1 MILYII
7 FFILFFLIIY
17 RYFLLYKLYNFKN
30 PKLDIKNTN
39 LLYDD
44 YYKNSNNK
52 LNNKL
57 YKNIGIIRKNY
68 FNDLYDFDIELLNLE
83 NNFKILIINTLD
95 IDFEL
100 SIINKFNKLNKKI
113 YLFSCCN
120 NLLETYFLKKKNK
133 HYNHFI
139 TYCNNEDI
147 HNKFN
152 NIKFDRIILRENLGN
167 ISNRYTF
174 LKNIKSLLKNKNS
187 FIFIKTFTFDNNIQH
202 NPIFEKQKYLIN
214 YWNYNFS
221 TYKSI
226 INDLLLL
233 KYKVKYS
240 KINLLD
246 SILLSNHKDIINNL
260 KLFFV
265 NMNKNIND
273 LDNWFIIYS
282 IELLFLKIYN

>member
-95 IDFEL
+95 IEFEL

-113 YLFSCCN
+113 YIFSSCN

-133 HYNHFI
+133 HYNLFI

-187 FIFIKTFTFDNNIQH
+187 FIFIKTFTFNNNIQPH
-202 NPIFEKQKYLIN
+202 LIFEKQKYLIN

-233 KYKVKYS
+233 KYKVEYS

-260 KLFFV
+260 KLFFI

-273 LDNWFIIYS
+273 FDNWFIIYS
-282 IELLFLKIYN
+282 IELLFLKVYN

>member
-44 YYKNSNNK
+44 YYKNSNDK

-57 YKNIGIIRKNY
+57 YKNIGIIRKHY

-113 YLFSCCN
+113 YIFSCCN
-120 NLLETYFLKKKNK
+120 NLLETYFLKKKK
-133 HYNHFI
+133 
-139 TYCNNEDI
+139 
-147 HNKFN
+147 
-152 NIKFDRIILRENLGN
+152 
-167 ISNRYTF
+167 
-174 LKNIKSLLKNKNS
+174 
-187 FIFIKTFTFDNNIQH
+187 
-202 NPIFEKQKYLIN
+202 
-214 YWNYNFS
+214 
-221 TYKSI
+221 
-226 INDLLLL
+226 
-233 KYKVKYS
+233 
-240 KINLLD
+240 
-246 SILLSNHKDIINNL
+246 
-260 KLFFV
+260 
-265 NMNKNIND
+265 
-273 LDNWFIIYS
+273 
-282 IELLFLKIYN
+282 